1 MRKIIS
7 ISTFAF
13 DSVYYII
20 ALCDDGTLWRRHSDT
35 ENWLKIEDIPQ
46 H

>member
-7 ISTFAF
+7 ISTF
-13 DSVYYII
+13 SLGNNYYII
-20 ALCDDGTLWRRHSDT
+20 ALCDDGTLWRRNSGT
-35 ENWLKIEDIPQ
+35 ENWFRIEYIPQ